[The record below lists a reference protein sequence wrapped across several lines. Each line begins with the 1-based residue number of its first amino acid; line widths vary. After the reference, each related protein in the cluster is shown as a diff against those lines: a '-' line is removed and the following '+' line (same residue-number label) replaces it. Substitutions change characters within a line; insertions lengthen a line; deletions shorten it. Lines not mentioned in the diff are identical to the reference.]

1 MSPDDPAEPTGG
13 GRRTWSPTSY
23 RDRDD
28 DEPRRRPGA
37 GARSRLERA
46 LRTPPIRG
54 RRVRR
59 TIRHIDPWS
68 VLKLSLLFYA
78 AIFLIICVASTVLWA
93 GARASGSL
101 DNVEDFV
108 TSIGGFG
115 KCVPIEGPEAT
126 TTTTSTTLASGE
138 DDQFGASRT
147 TDEGSGGATTDD
159 TRADTTTNDED
170 CPQGE
175 KLVGGFKF
183 EDARIFQGF
192 AFGGVVLVLAGT
204 GSALV
209 LVLLFNLMSDLTG
222 GLQVWV
228 VDEEPRRRR
237 SGDAGGGGSGSPP
250 RRPRD

>member
-13 GRRTWSPTSY
+13 GRRSWSPTSY

-28 DEPRRRPGA
+28 EPRRGA
-37 GARSRLERA
+37 SSAARSRLERA
-46 LRTPPIRG
+46 LRTPPVRG

-59 TIRHIDPWS
+59 TVRHIDPWS

-115 KCVPIEGPEAT
+115 KCVPIEGAEAT
-126 TTTTSTTLASGE
+126 TTTTSTTLPSGD
-138 DDQFGASRT
+138 DDQFNVSRT
-147 TDEGSGGATTDD
+147 TDEDPAAATSD
-159 TRADTTTNDED
+159 TKVDTTIDDDED

-175 KLVGGFKF
+175 QLVGGFKF

-228 VDEEPRRRR
+228 VEEEPRRRR
-237 SGDAGGGGSGSPP
+237 SSDSGGGGPGSQP

>member
-1 MSPDDPAEPTGG
+1 
-13 GRRTWSPTSY
+13 
-23 RDRDD
+23 
-28 DEPRRRPGA
+28 
-37 GARSRLERA
+37 
-46 LRTPPIRG
+46 
-54 RRVRR
+54 
-59 TIRHIDPWS
+59 

-115 KCVPIEGPEAT
+115 KCVPIDGPAAT

-138 DDQFGASRT
+138 DDQFRSSRT
-147 TDEGSGGATTDD
+147 TDEGTGSATDAGQTDGTID
-159 TRADTTTNDED
+159 DDKD
-170 CPQGE
+170 CPEGE
-175 KLVGGFKF
+175 KLVGGFRF

-228 VDEEPRRRR
+228 VDEEPRKRRT
-237 SGDAGGGGSGSPP
+237 GDAGGGGPGSQP
-250 RRPRD
+250 RRRRD